1 MNESFYDPG
10 YIEVAGARLRCW
22 KRGGH
27 GSETFLQVVENSCNP
42 GFVVMGQRLGKEKLF
57 DYISK
62 FGFGTKTGIDLGGE
76 ENGIMFKMSRVG
88 PVELATTAFGQ
99 GVSVTPIQ
107 QITAVSAAI
116 NGGSFSSHLLQE
128 AGISQAAVK

>member
-1 MNESFYDPG
+1 M
-10 YIEVAGARLRCW
+10 
-22 KRGGH
+22 
-27 GSETFLQVVENSCNP
+27 LQVVQNSCNP

-57 DYISK
+57 DYISR
-62 FGFGTKTGIDLGGE
+62 FGFGKKTGIDLGGE
-76 ENGIMFKMSRVG
+76 ENGIMFKPSQVG

-116 NGGSFSSHLLQE
+116 NGGKLFKPYVAKSFSNPDTGEVVDVVEPELVRNV
-128 AGISQAAVK
+128 ISEDTSKASS